1 MRRASVVVVKLPLL
15 QYSPLLL
22 QLFLATTPLV
32 GAALWEESKNVVF
45 QTNLKNVTRSFSP
58 RQMEPPIPT
67 SEEGAGKKRRAD
79 EAKGDGGASPSVET
93 AEEDTNPL
101 LQLKFSTSQ
110 STLDSAER
118 IQVQNKNKTSL
129 LRGIAERWW
138 G

>member
-1 MRRASVVVVKLPLL
+1 
-15 QYSPLLL
+15 
-22 QLFLATTPLV
+22 
-32 GAALWEESKNVVF
+32 
-45 QTNLKNVTRSFSP
+45 
-58 RQMEPPIPT
+58 MEPPIPT